1 MEKSLEY
8 IYNKII
14 KQSKKTF
21 FFKKL
26 KIPNIIN
33 SRLEIFKL
41 NLIIVLWFMNV
52 SNVDK
57 EKIESLIK
65 FFVKDLEFLLR
76 ESGEAESRIGR
87 KTRKLTENF
96 YGRLFSYSKEFDRIK
111 KKEKSFLKSKLK
123 LNFDDDS
130 IDHEKLMLYVKKNI
144 IGFSKQNKSY
154 FLSKKFDFFL

>member
-1 MEKSLEY
+1 M
-8 IYNKII
+8 
-14 KQSKKTF
+14 
-21 FFKKL
+21 

-123 LNFDDDS
+123 LNFGDDS

-144 IGFSKQNKSY
+144 ISFSKQGESY
-154 FLSKKFDFFL
+154 FLSKKFDFF

>member
-1 MEKSLEY
+1 M
-8 IYNKII
+8 
-14 KQSKKTF
+14 
-21 FFKKL
+21 

-96 YGRLFSYSKEFDRIK
+96 YGRLLSYSKEFDRIK

-144 IGFSKQNKSY
+144 ISFSKQGESY